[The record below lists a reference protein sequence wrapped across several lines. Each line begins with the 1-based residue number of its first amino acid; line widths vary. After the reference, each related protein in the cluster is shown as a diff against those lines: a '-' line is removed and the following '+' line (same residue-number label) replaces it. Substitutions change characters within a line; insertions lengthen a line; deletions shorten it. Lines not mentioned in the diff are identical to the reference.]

1 MRVIKFPYTVHR
13 GIALPYIPLSVKIG
27 KTWRRFWTFVDS
39 GSTFSIF
46 KASEIK
52 DMDFDYKSGK
62 LFNVQVGNG
71 GFIPIYAHKLELILD
86 NFRFSA
92 TIGFSEKLGVEFN
105 LLGRKDIFEIFDVTF
120 SDSKRKLTFTFVTKI
135 LLPIPCLVIPSI

>member
-1 MRVIKFPYTVHR
+1 MRSIKFPYTVHK
-13 GIALPYIPLSVKIG
+13 GIALPYIPLSLKIG

-46 KASEIK
+46 KASEI
-52 DMDFDYKSGK
+52 DDLDFDFKSGK
-62 LFNVQVGNG
+62 LFNVQVGDG
-71 GFIPIYAHKLELILD
+71 GFIPVFIHKLELELD

-92 TIGFSEKLGVEFN
+92 TVGFSERLGVEFN

-120 SDSKRKLTFTFVTKI
+120 SDSKRQITFAKVKN
-135 LLPIPCLVIPSI
+135 